1 MIELLDTHQNL
12 SPRSR
17 AKREQIIQAAQCL
30 FLRDGFQNTS
40 MEAIRLEAQVSK
52 PTLYNHFDSKE
63 ALFVGIAEHELDQL
77 SQSWLPVAAEE
88 RAVTSQEQLRAVLFQ
103 FASAALDHLLAPQKI
118 RLAHTLL
125 AESRTFPELGRSYR
139 ERIPQRVF
147 HIVSSMLESAHDH
160 GVLAIER
167 DSIPLAARYFA
178 AQLLSYLL
186 IDGLLVGDHAAERP
200 PSAELE
206 RMLDLYLRMIC

>member
-1 MIELLDTHQNL
+1 MELVRPQEDLT
-12 SPRSR
+12 PRSR
-17 AKREQIIQAAQCL
+17 AKREQIIRAAQCL
-30 FLRDGFQNTS
+30 FLKDGFQSTS
-40 MEAIRLEAQVSK
+40 MEAIRAEAQVSK

-63 ALFVGIAEHELDQL
+63 TLFIGIAEHELDRL

-88 RAVTSQEQLRAVLFQ
+88 RAVTSHQQLRAVLYQ

-125 AESRTFPELGRSYR
+125 AESRTFPELGRSVR

-147 HIVSSMLESAHDH
+147 TIVSSVLESAYDHDL
-160 GVLAIER
+160 LAIER
-167 DSIPLAARYFA
+167 ESIPLAARFFA

-186 IDGLLVGDHAAERP
+186 IDGLLVGDQAAERP
-200 PSAELE
+200 PTEELE
-206 RMLDLYLRMIC
+206 TMVDLYLRMIG